1 MIGRIRVEP
10 RAERTRPFLGEMRF
24 LRSPLTIFEKWRLTI
39 MEIKVTL
46 QNGTIREVLQGTTIK
61 EAAGAISTSL
71 KKML

>member
-1 MIGRIRVEP
+1 
-10 RAERTRPFLGEMRF
+10 
-24 LRSPLTIFEKWRLTI
+24 

-71 KKML
+71 KKCCSWNNRWKIR